1 MDRTR
6 QKQIVVSIKNYDILK
21 NLGHLRMTFDDV
33 ITELLIAKVG
43 LQNQKQVGALDGSVA
58 IAKGGVDSTNGQ

>member
-1 MDRTR
+1 
-6 QKQIVVSIKNYDILK
+6 
-21 NLGHLRMTFDDV
+21 MTFDDV